1 MPYDSGDRRVKVG
14 DLIRIKE
21 DPKNRPGQEEHFG
34 IITEVIRADE
44 EGDGSVVFWVW
55 SFRPTIGD
63 RIAFSDSI
71 EVLSE
76 SR

>member
-1 MPYDSGDRRVKVG
+1 MKVG

-21 DPKNRPGQEEHFG
+21 DPKNRPGHEEHFG

-55 SFRPTIGD
+55 SFRPTIAD

>member
-1 MPYDSGDRRVKVG
+1 MKVG

-21 DPKNRPGQEEHFG
+21 DPKNRQGQEEHIA
-34 IITEVIRADE
+34 IILEDDC
-44 EGDGSVVFWVW
+44 DGVFW
-55 SFRPTIGD
+55 TLAGTGM

>member
-1 MPYDSGDRRVKVG
+1 MKVG

-21 DPKNRPGQEEHFG
+21 DPKNRPGQEEHIA
-34 IITEVIRADE
+34 IILEDE
-44 EGDGSVVFWVW
+44 GNGVFW
-55 SFRPTIGD
+55 TLAGTGM

>member
-1 MPYDSGDRRVKVG
+1 MKVG

-21 DPKNRPGQEEHFG
+21 DPKNRPGQEEHIA
-34 IITEVIRADE
+34 IILEDN
-44 EGDGSVVFWVW
+44 GNGVFWTF
-55 SFRPTIGD
+55 SCYPTIGE

>member
-1 MPYDSGDRRVKVG
+1 MKVG

-21 DPKNRPGQEEHFG
+21 DPKCRPGQEEHFA
-34 IITEVIRADE
+34 IIIEDLDK
-44 EGDGSVVFWVW
+44 GVFWTW
-55 SFRPTIGD
+55 AYYPTIGN
-63 RIAFSDSI
+63 RMAFSDSI